1 MSACNGILT
10 GMKQSSLDLNLS
22 TKKTRKQELLAQ
34 MDLVVP
40 WAALVE
46 LITPYYPEG
55 KNGRPPFAL
64 ETMLRIHCM
73 QQWYSLSD
81 GAMEDA
87 LYEIT
92 SMRLFAK
99 LSLDQAIPDRTT
111 IMNFR
116 HLLEQHQLARQLF
129 DAVNLWLSDA
139 GIMMKQGTL
148 VDATL
153 IEAPCSTKNK
163 RGERD
168 GEMHQTKK
176 GNQWYFG
183 MKAHI
188 GVDAKSGLTH
198 SLETTS
204 ANEHDLN
211 QVGNL
216 LHGKEAFVFA
226 DAGYQGA
233 ENREELADVKAQW
246 AIAMRPGRLKEL
258 KKHPRK
264 NKAVIAFERLKSSI
278 RAKVEHP
285 FRIIKRQ
292 FGFVKARFKGL
303 RKNDNQLA
311 MLFTLVNLFRVDQ
324 MIRAWDSCAQKS
336 R

>member
-1 MSACNGILT
+1 MNHQLTFADSEFNG
-10 GMKQSSLDLNLS
+10 KRR
-22 TKKTRKQELLAQ
+22 KTRKELFLAR
-34 MDLVVP
+34 MEALLP
-40 WAALVE
+40 WAMMLEVIE
-46 LITPYYPEG
+46 PVYPKAG
-55 KNGRPPFAL
+55 NGRRPYPL
-64 ETMLRIHCM
+64 DTMLRIHCM

-111 IMNFR
+111 IMNFH
-116 HLLEQHQLARQLF
+116 HLLEQHRLARQLF
-129 DAVNLWLSDA
+129 DAVNQWLSDA

-198 SLETTS
+198 SLETTA

-216 LHGKEAFVFA
+216 LHGEEAFVFA

-292 FGFVKARFKGL
+292 FGFVKSRFKGL

-311 MLFTLVNLFRVDQ
+311 MLFTLANLFRVDQ
-324 MIRAWDSCAQKS
+324 MIRTWDNCAQKS

>member
-1 MSACNGILT
+1 MEA
-10 GMKQSSLDLNLS
+10 
-22 TKKTRKQELLAQ
+22 LL
-34 MDLVVP
+34 P
-40 WAALVE
+40 WAMMLEVIE
-46 LITPYYPEG
+46 PVYP
-55 KNGRPPFAL
+55 KASNGRRPYPL
-64 ETMLRIHCM
+64 DTMLRIHCM

-87 LYEIT
+87 LYEIA

-116 HLLEQHQLARQLF
+116 HLLEQHRLARQLF
-129 DAVNLWLSDA
+129 DAVNQWLSDA

-216 LHGKEAFVFA
+216 LHGEEAFVFA

-311 MLFTLVNLFRVDQ
+311 MLFTLANLFRVDQ

>member
-1 MSACNGILT
+1 
-10 GMKQSSLDLNLS
+10 
-22 TKKTRKQELLAQ
+22 
-34 MDLVVP
+34 
-40 WAALVE
+40 
-46 LITPYYPEG
+46 
-55 KNGRPPFAL
+55 
-64 ETMLRIHCM
+64 
-73 QQWYSLSD
+73 
-81 GAMEDA
+81 
-87 LYEIT
+87 
-92 SMRLFAK
+92 
-99 LSLDQAIPDRTT
+99 AIPDRTT

-129 DAVNLWLSDA
+129 EAVNQWLSDA
-139 GIMMKQGTL
+139 GIMMKQGSL
-148 VDATL
+148 VDATI
-153 IEAPCSTKNK
+153 IEAPNSTKNK

-168 GEMHQTKK
+168 PEMHQTKK

-204 ANEHDLN
+204 ADEHDLN

-216 LHGKEAFVFA
+216 LHGKEEFVFA

-233 ENREELADVKAQW
+233 ENREELADVKVEW
-246 AIAMRPGRLKEL
+246 AIAMRPGKLKEL

-264 NKAVIAFERLKSSI
+264 NKAVIVFEKLKSSV

-285 FRIIKRQ
+285 FRLIKRQ
-292 FGFVKARFKGL
+292 FGFVKARYKGL
-303 RKNDNQLA
+303 WKNDNQLA
-311 MLFTLVNLFRVDQ
+311 MLFTLANLFRVDQ
-324 MIRAWDSCAQKS
+324 MIRGWGSCVQNA

>member
-1 MSACNGILT
+1 MEA
-10 GMKQSSLDLNLS
+10 
-22 TKKTRKQELLAQ
+22 LL
-34 MDLVVP
+34 P
-40 WAALVE
+40 WAMMLAVIE
-46 LITPYYPEG
+46 PVYPKAG
-55 KNGRPPFAL
+55 NGRRPYPL
-64 ETMLRIHCM
+64 DTMLRIHCM

-87 LYEIT
+87 LYEIA

-116 HLLEQHQLARQLF
+116 HLLEQHRLARQLF
-129 DAVNLWLSDA
+129 DTVNQWLSDA

-198 SLETTS
+198 SLETTA

-216 LHGKEAFVFA
+216 LHGEEAFVFA

-258 KKHPRK
+258 KKHPHK

-278 RAKVEHP
+278 RGA
-285 FRIIKRQ
+285 
-292 FGFVKARFKGL
+292 
-303 RKNDNQLA
+303 
-311 MLFTLVNLFRVDQ
+311 
-324 MIRAWDSCAQKS
+324 CKS
-336 R
+336 NCVTAHE

>member
-1 MSACNGILT
+1 MSYQLTFADGEFNG
-10 GMKQSSLDLNLS
+10 KRR
-22 TKKTRKQELLAQ
+22 KTRKELFLAR
-34 MDLVVP
+34 MD
-40 WAALVE
+40 ALLPLAMMLGFIEPV
-46 LITPYYPEG
+46 YPKAG
-55 KNGRPPFAL
+55 NGRRPYPL
-64 ETMLRIHCM
+64 DTMLRIHCM

-81 GAMEDA
+81 SAMEDA
-87 LYEIT
+87 LYEMAL
-92 SMRLFAK
+92 MRLFAK

-111 IMNFR
+111 IMKFR
-116 HLLEQHQLARQLF
+116 HLLEQHQLTRQLF

-153 IEAPCSTKNK
+153 IEAPSSTKNK

-183 MKAHI
+183 MKANI

-198 SLETTS
+198 SLETT
-204 ANEHDLN
+204 ATNEHDLN

-216 LHGKEAFVFA
+216 LHGKEESVFA

-233 ENREELADVKAQW
+233 ENREELADVEAEW
-246 AIAMRPGRLKEL
+246 AIVMRPGKLREL

-264 NKAVIAFERLKSSI
+264 NKAVIAVEKLKSSI
-278 RAKVEHP
+278 RAKMEHP
-285 FRIIKRQ
+285 FQIIKCQ

-311 MLFTLVNLFRVDQ
+311 MLFTLANLLRVDQ
-324 MIRAWDSCAQKS
+324 MIRAWDSCAQKT

>member
-1 MSACNGILT
+1 MNHQLTFADSEFNG
-10 GMKQSSLDLNLS
+10 KRR
-22 TKKTRKQELLAQ
+22 KTRKELFLAR
-34 MDLVVP
+34 MEALLP
-40 WAALVE
+40 WAIMLEVIE
-46 LITPYYPEG
+46 PVYPKAG
-55 KNGRPPFAL
+55 NGRRPYPL
-64 ETMLRIHCM
+64 DTMLRIHCM

-129 DAVNLWLSDA
+129 DAVNQWLSDA

-198 SLETTS
+198 SLETTA

-216 LHGKEAFVFA
+216 LHGEEAFVFA

-303 RKNDNQLA
+303 RKNDSQLA
-311 MLFTLVNLFRVDQ
+311 MLFTLANLFRVDQ
-324 MIRAWDSCAQKS
+324 IIRAWDSCAQKS

>member
-1 MSACNGILT
+1 MAR
-10 GMKQSSLDLNLS
+10 M
-22 TKKTRKQELLAQ
+22 EALL
-34 MDLVVP
+34 P
-40 WAALVE
+40 WTIMLEVIE
-46 LITPYYPEG
+46 PVYPKAG
-55 KNGRPPFAL
+55 NGRRPYPL
-64 ETMLRIHCM
+64 DIMLRIHCM

-87 LYEIT
+87 LYEIA

-99 LSLDQAIPDRTT
+99 LPLDQAIPDRTT

-116 HLLEQHQLARQLF
+116 HLLEQHRLARQLF
-129 DAVNLWLSDA
+129 DAVNQWLSDA

-198 SLETTS
+198 SLETTA

-216 LHGKEAFVFA
+216 LHGEEAFVFA

-233 ENREELADVKAQW
+233 ENREELADVKVQW
-246 AIAMRPGRLKEL
+246 AISMRPGRLKEL
-258 KKHPRK
+258 KKSAK

-311 MLFTLVNLFRVDQ
+311 MLFTLANLFRVDQ

>member
-1 MSACNGILT
+1 MGFGMSHQLTFADCEFNG
-10 GMKQSSLDLNLS
+10 KRR
-22 TKKTRKQELLAQ
+22 KTRKELFLAR
-34 MDLVVP
+34 MEALLP
-40 WAALVE
+40 WAMMLEVIE
-46 LITPYYPEG
+46 PVYPKAG
-55 KNGRPPFAL
+55 NGRRPYPL
-64 ETMLRIHCM
+64 DTMLRIHCM

-153 IEAPCSTKNK
+153 IVAPCSTKNK

-168 GEMHQTKK
+168 GEMHQSKK

-198 SLETTS
+198 SLKTTA

-216 LHGKEAFVFA
+216 LHGEEAFVFA

-311 MLFTLVNLFRVDQ
+311 MLFTLANLFRVDQ

>member
-1 MSACNGILT
+1 MSHQFTFADSEFNG
-10 GMKQSSLDLNLS
+10 KRR
-22 TKKTRKQELLAQ
+22 KTRKELFLAR
-34 MDLVVP
+34 MEALLP
-40 WAALVE
+40 WAMMLEVIE
-46 LITPYYPEG
+46 PVYPKAG
-55 KNGRPPFAL
+55 NGRRPYPL
-64 ETMLRIHCM
+64 DTMLRIHCM

-198 SLETTS
+198 SLKTTA

-216 LHGKEAFVFA
+216 LHGEEAFVFA

-311 MLFTLVNLFRVDQ
+311 MLFTLANLFRVDQ

>member
-1 MSACNGILT
+1 MSHQFTFADSEFNG
-10 GMKQSSLDLNLS
+10 KRR
-22 TKKTRKQELLAQ
+22 KTRKELFLAR
-34 MDLVVP
+34 MEALLP
-40 WAALVE
+40 WAMMLEVIE
-46 LITPYYPEG
+46 PVYPKAG
-55 KNGRPPFAL
+55 NGRRPYPL
-64 ETMLRIHCM
+64 DTMLRIHCM

-87 LYEIT
+87 LYEIA

-198 SLETTS
+198 SLKTTA

-216 LHGKEAFVFA
+216 LHGEEAFVFA

-311 MLFTLVNLFRVDQ
+311 MLFTLANLFRVDQ

>member
-1 MSACNGILT
+1 MNHQLTFADSEFNG
-10 GMKQSSLDLNLS
+10 KRR
-22 TKKTRKQELLAQ
+22 KTRKELFLAR
-34 MDLVVP
+34 MEALLP
-40 WAALVE
+40 WAMMLEVIE
-46 LITPYYPEG
+46 PVYPKAG
-55 KNGRPPFAL
+55 NGRRPYPL
-64 ETMLRIHCM
+64 DTMLRIHCM

-198 SLETTS
+198 SLKTTA

-216 LHGKEAFVFA
+216 LHGEEAFVFA

>member
-1 MSACNGILT
+1 MNHQLTFADSEFNG
-10 GMKQSSLDLNLS
+10 KRR
-22 TKKTRKQELLAQ
+22 KTRKELFLAR
-34 MDLVVP
+34 MEALLP
-40 WAALVE
+40 WAMMLEVIE
-46 LITPYYPEG
+46 PVYPKAG
-55 KNGRPPFAL
+55 NGRRPYPL
-64 ETMLRIHCM
+64 DTMLRIHCM

-198 SLETTS
+198 SLKTTA

-216 LHGKEAFVFA
+216 LHGEEAFVFA

-258 KKHPRK
+258 KKHPHK

-311 MLFTLVNLFRVDQ
+311 MLFTLANLFRVDQ

>member
-1 MSACNGILT
+1 MNHQLTFADSEFNG
-10 GMKQSSLDLNLS
+10 KRR
-22 TKKTRKQELLAQ
+22 KTRKELFLAR
-34 MDLVVP
+34 MEALLP
-40 WAALVE
+40 WAMMLEVIE
-46 LITPYYPEG
+46 PVYPKAG
-55 KNGRPPFAL
+55 NGRRPYPL
-64 ETMLRIHCM
+64 DTMLRIHCM

-198 SLETTS
+198 SLKTTA

-216 LHGKEAFVFA
+216 LHGKEEFVFA

-311 MLFTLVNLFRVDQ
+311 MLFTLANLFRVDQ
-324 MIRAWDSCAQKS
+324 MIRAWDSCAKKS

>member
-1 MSACNGILT
+1 MSHQLTFADSEFNG
-10 GMKQSSLDLNLS
+10 KRR
-22 TKKTRKQELLAQ
+22 KTRKELFLAR
-34 MDLVVP
+34 MEALLP
-40 WAALVE
+40 WAMMLEVIE
-46 LITPYYPEG
+46 PVYPKAG
-55 KNGRPPFAL
+55 NGRRPYPL
-64 ETMLRIHCM
+64 DTMLRIHCM

-87 LYEIT
+87 LYEIA
-92 SMRLFAK
+92 SMRLFAR

-116 HLLEQHQLARQLF
+116 HLLEQHRLARQLF
-129 DAVNLWLSDA
+129 DAVNQWLSDA

-188 GVDAKSGLTH
+188 GVDAKSSLTH
-198 SLETTS
+198 SLETTA

-216 LHGKEAFVFA
+216 LHGEEAFVFA

>member
-1 MSACNGILT
+1 MNHQLTFADSEFNG
-10 GMKQSSLDLNLS
+10 KRR
-22 TKKTRKQELLAQ
+22 KTRKELFLAR
-34 MDLVVP
+34 MEALLP
-40 WAALVE
+40 WAMMLAVIE
-46 LITPYYPEG
+46 PVYPKAG
-55 KNGRPPFAL
+55 NGRRPYPL
-64 ETMLRIHCM
+64 DTMLRIHCM

-87 LYEIT
+87 LYEIA

-116 HLLEQHQLARQLF
+116 HLLEQHRLARQLF
-129 DAVNLWLSDA
+129 DTVNQWLSDA

-198 SLETTS
+198 SLETTA

-216 LHGKEAFVFA
+216 LHGEEAFVFA

-311 MLFTLVNLFRVDQ
+311 MLFTLANLFRVDQ

>member
-1 MSACNGILT
+1 MNHQLTFADSEFNG
-10 GMKQSSLDLNLS
+10 KRR
-22 TKKTRKQELLAQ
+22 KTHKELFLAR
-34 MDLVVP
+34 MEALLP
-40 WAALVE
+40 WAIMLEVIE
-46 LITPYYPEG
+46 PVYPKAG
-55 KNGRPPFAL
+55 NGRRPYPL
-64 ETMLRIHCM
+64 DTMLRIHCM

-87 LYEIT
+87 LYEIA

-99 LSLDQAIPDRTT
+99 HSLDQAIPDRTT

-116 HLLEQHQLARQLF
+116 HLLEQHRLARQLF
-129 DAVNLWLSDA
+129 DTVNLWLSDA
-139 GIMMKQGTL
+139 GIMMKQSTL

-198 SLETTS
+198 SLETTA

-216 LHGKEAFVFA
+216 LHGEEAFVFA

-311 MLFTLVNLFRVDQ
+311 MLFTLAHLFRVDQ
-324 MIRAWDSCAQKS
+324 MIRARDSCAKKS

>member
-1 MSACNGILT
+1 MNHQLTFADSEFNG
-10 GMKQSSLDLNLS
+10 KRR
-22 TKKTRKQELLAQ
+22 KTRKELFLAR
-34 MDLVVP
+34 MEALLP
-40 WAALVE
+40 WAMMLEVIE
-46 LITPYYPEG
+46 PVYPKAG
-55 KNGRPPFAL
+55 NGRRPYPL
-64 ETMLRIHCM
+64 DTMLRIHCM

-87 LYEIT
+87 LYEIA

-198 SLETTS
+198 SLETTA

-216 LHGKEAFVFA
+216 LHGKEEFVFA

-278 RAKVEHP
+278 HAKVEHP

-311 MLFTLVNLFRVDQ
+311 MLFTLANLFRVDQ
-324 MIRAWDSCAQKS
+324 MIRAWDSCAKKS

>member
-1 MSACNGILT
+1 MSHQFTFADSEFNG
-10 GMKQSSLDLNLS
+10 KRR
-22 TKKTRKQELLAQ
+22 KTRKELFLAR
-34 MDLVVP
+34 MEALLP
-40 WAALVE
+40 WAMMLEVIE
-46 LITPYYPEG
+46 PVYPKAG
-55 KNGRPPFAL
+55 NGRRPYPL
-64 ETMLRIHCM
+64 DTMLRIHCM

-87 LYEIT
+87 LYEIA
-92 SMRLFAK
+92 SMRLFAN
-99 LSLDQAIPDRTT
+99 LLLDQAIPDRTT

-198 SLETTS
+198 SLETTA

-216 LHGKEAFVFA
+216 LHGEEAFVFA

-311 MLFTLVNLFRVDQ
+311 MLFTLANLFRVDQ

>member
-1 MSACNGILT
+1 MEALLPWAMMLEVIEPVYPKAGNGRRPY
-10 GMKQSSLDLNLS
+10 SLD
-22 TKKTRKQELLAQ
+22 
-34 MDLVVP
+34 
-40 WAALVE
+40 
-46 LITPYYPEG
+46 
-55 KNGRPPFAL
+55 
-64 ETMLRIHCM
+64 TMLRIHCM

-116 HLLEQHQLARQLF
+116 HLLEQHRLARQLF
-129 DAVNLWLSDA
+129 DTVNLWLSDA

-198 SLETTS
+198 SLETTA

-216 LHGKEAFVFA
+216 LHGEEAFVFA

-311 MLFTLVNLFRVDQ
+311 MLFTLANLFRVDQ